1 MHIDIAVNQLKFL
14 VSFYENYR
22 ENGFMFVIVLA
33 KIIVSVELEPKL
45 HEIKKDNE
53 NISKERILFMKTF

>member
-1 MHIDIAVNQLKFL
+1 MRTCKKVDIHIDIAVNQLKYL

-22 ENGFMFVIVLA
+22 ENGLMFVIV

-45 HEIKKDNE
+45 HEKH
-53 NISKERILFMKTF
+53 

>member
-1 MHIDIAVNQLKFL
+1 MRTCKKVDIHIDIAVNQLKYL

-22 ENGFMFVIVLA
+22 ENGLMFVIV

-45 HEIKKDNE
+45 HEKHAIQKN
-53 NISKERILFMKTF
+53 

>member
-1 MHIDIAVNQLKFL
+1 MRTCKKVDIHIDIAVNQLKYL

-45 HEIKKDNE
+45 HEKYAIQKN
-53 NISKERILFMKTF
+53 

>member
-1 MHIDIAVNQLKFL
+1 MHIDIAVNQLKYL

-45 HEIKKDNE
+45 HEKHEIKKIMK
-53 NISKERILFMKTF
+53 ISVKREFCS

>member
-1 MHIDIAVNQLKFL
+1 MHIDIAVNQLKYL

-45 HEIKKDNE
+45 HEKH
-53 NISKERILFMKTF
+53 